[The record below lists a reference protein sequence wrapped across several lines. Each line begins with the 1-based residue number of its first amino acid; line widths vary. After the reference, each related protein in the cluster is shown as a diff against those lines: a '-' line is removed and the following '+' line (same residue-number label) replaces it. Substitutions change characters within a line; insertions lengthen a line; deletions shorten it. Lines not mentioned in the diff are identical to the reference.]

1 MYFSGVTDS
10 FSNNDSYSKKETDDE
25 LVEPPKKIILK
36 RQGHQKSQ
44 STIIDKKADTKYKHK
59 VEIVDDRDIILE
71 NCNKLSQ
78 EKGYKLAQ
86 TLLGFTH

>member
-1 MYFSGVTDS
+1 VYFSGVTDS
-10 FSNNDSYSKKETDDE
+10 LSNNDSYSKKETDDE

-44 STIIDKKADTKYKHK
+44 STIIDKKADTKHK

-78 EKGYKLAQ
+78 EKGYKITQ
-86 TLLGFTH
+86 TLLGFSH